1 MLSGTRL
8 HILNLQCV
16 LAVEAMRNGSLLV
29 KRVENLVRVLYTNKS
44 NKAKVVVKKPLPI
57 D

>member
-1 MLSGTRL
+1 VLSGTRL